1 MKKDK
6 QTLRLDIINKLQHLN
21 GEQRHQWESDLKQQ
35 FFEYLQTINVQR
47 IALFYSFHPEV
58 NVLPILEELEAQ
70 GYEVY
75 LPCLATNYQLE
86 FAPYQTGDTLKT
98 VYRKVVQPMTDQ
110 RLEPELLDLII
121 VPGLAFSRNGY
132 RVGFGGGYY
141 DRLLAKLPTTK
152 TVSLVFP
159 IQMVDND
166 LLPVESFDQ
175 PVKKLFI
182 AR

>member
-6 QTLRLDIINKLQHLN
+6 QTLRLEIIDKLQQL
-21 GEQRHQWESDLKQQ
+21 ECDQRSQWESNLKQQ
-35 FFEYLQTINVQR
+35 FFDYLQTQNIQK

-58 NVLPILEELEAQ
+58 NVLPILEELEKQ

-75 LPCLATNYQLE
+75 LPCLAPNYQLE
-86 FAPYQTGDTLKT
+86 FAPYKMGEDLRT
-98 VYRKVVQPMTDQ
+98 VYRKVVQPLTEQ
-110 RLEPELLDLII
+110 RLEPDKLDLII
-121 VPGLAFSRNGY
+121 VPGLAFSNEGY

-141 DRLLAKLPTTK
+141 DRLLAKLPKTS

-159 IQMVDND
+159 FQMVEAT
-166 LLPVESFDQ
+166 LFPVESFDQ
-175 PVKKLFI
+175 PVKKLLI

>member
-6 QTLRLDIINKLQHLN
+6 QTLRLESINKLQELDS
-21 GEQRHQWESDLKQQ
+21 GQRRQWESDLKQQ
-35 FFEYLQTINVQR
+35 FFGYLQTIKVQKL
-47 IALFYSFHPEV
+47 ALFYSFYPEV

-75 LPCLATNYQLE
+75 LPCLAPNYQLE
-86 FAPYQTGDTLKT
+86 FAPYKMGDTLKT
-98 VYRKVVQPMTDQ
+98 VYRKVVQPKTHQ
-110 RLEPELLDLII
+110 RLEPEQLDLII
-121 VPGLAFSRNGY
+121 VPGLSFSSEGY

-141 DRLLAKLPTTK
+141 DRLLAKLPTTN

-175 PVKKLFI
+175 PVKKLII